1 MDEFRNTLRVALARA
16 THFVLHQA
24 NGRVQ
29 ANCQRL
35 GNEFLEPSHPNIVYS
50 DFVAHGDNA
59 GNKGVRQLPIS
70 SAAII
75 VPIHGDPTGANY
87 GQLRSM
93 PRMVSSAMPTSGR
106 YCYGHFVRKSYPATA
121 GSAGAQYMVTGWWRV
136 STGDGHALG
145 ADWVE
150 ARALTGA

>member
-1 MDEFRNTLRVALARA
+1 VALARA